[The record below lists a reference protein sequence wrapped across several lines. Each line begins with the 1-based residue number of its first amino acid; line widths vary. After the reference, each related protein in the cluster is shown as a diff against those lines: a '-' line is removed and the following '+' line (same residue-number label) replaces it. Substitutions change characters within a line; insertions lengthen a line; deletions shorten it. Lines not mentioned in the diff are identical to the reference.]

1 MSRKP
6 KRHEVLDLLLA
17 LRREGITCTT
27 VTCAGVTLDGVV
39 DTKAH
44 GDAPAAK
51 PEPRLSMWEQ
61 QVEAIKNQPANAK
74 DAVPEEALLE

>member
-1 MSRKP
+1 MKRK
-6 KRHEVLDLLLA
+6 RAEVIELLLA

-44 GDAPAAK
+44 GDTPAAK

-61 QVEAIKNQPANAK
+61 QVEAIKNQPATPSS
-74 DAVPEEALLE
+74 DVPPETHID